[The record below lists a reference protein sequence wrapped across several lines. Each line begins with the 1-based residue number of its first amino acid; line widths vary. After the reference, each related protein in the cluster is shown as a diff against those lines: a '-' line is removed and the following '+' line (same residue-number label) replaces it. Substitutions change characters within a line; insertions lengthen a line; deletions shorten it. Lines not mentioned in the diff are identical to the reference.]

1 MSPAHESE
9 ITFRLFTRRNVVLFL
24 CSYPLVTGVASGSRV
39 TFALGIFLFVLVT
52 LEWIAGRRILGAITL
67 QREHQ
72 PRAFEGDTV
81 TVDIALENPSS
92 RDTHLVEVVDS
103 FSPGADYHVAHVATS
118 LPGGEGVLFRYRRR
132 CKRRRGLYIIG
143 PLRLLAYSPL
153 GVFEFRDT
161 RDVVSTMLVYPQAAD
176 VRSFDMLG
184 RGTLLEIGDAVVRR
198 VGRGEQFARLRAYRP
213 GDPPRYI
220 HWPTSARRGTFLVK
234 EFEQNVVTEITVYC
248 DMHLIALAGVGDST
262 SIEFRVKTAASIAT
276 EAVRHHHM
284 VRVVAVKDPVDM
296 TTMAGGHEHIIAILD
311 WLALLRAEGT
321 GSFESYVSGEVEML
335 KRGSTA
341 VLVLSSGNMD
351 STRTA
356 SLVQLLAIRRVRPIC
371 VIVDDRSFLKLRPE
385 QDRPFVDA
393 LPLDDMVWLL
403 KEAGAHV
410 FTVLNQQN
418 LSTQL
423 GVTA

>member
-1 MSPAHESE
+1 MTHAQDNE
-9 ITFRLFTRRNVVLFL
+9 ITFRLFTRRNVILFL
-24 CSYPLVTGVASGSRV
+24 CSFPLVTGVASGSRPV
-39 TFALGIFLFVLVT
+39 FALGVYLLVLVT
-52 LEWIAGRRILGAITL
+52 IEWIAGSRVLRAITVD
-67 QREHQ
+67 REHQ

-81 TVDIALENPSS
+81 TVELALANPS
-92 RDTHLVEVVDS
+92 RNDTHLVEVVDS
-103 FSPGADYHVAHVATS
+103 FPPGADYQVAHVATN
-118 LPGGEGVLFRYRRR
+118 LPQGQGVLFRYRRR
-132 CKRRRGLYIIG
+132 CKRRRGLYLIG
-143 PLRLLAYSPL
+143 PLRLLAHSPL
-153 GVFEFRDT
+153 GVFQFRET
-161 RDVVSTMLVYPQAAD
+161 RDNVSTMLVYPQAAD
-176 VRSFDMLG
+176 IRGFDMLG

-198 VGRGEQFARLRAYRP
+198 IGRGEQFARLRPYRP

-220 HWPTSARRGTFLVK
+220 HWPTSARRGAFLVK

-248 DMHLIALAGVGDST
+248 DMHLLALAGLGDST

-351 STRTA
+351 SDATA
-356 SLVQLLAIRRVRPIC
+356 ALVRLLAIRRVRPIC

-393 LPLDDMVWLL
+393 LPLEDMVWLL

-410 FTVLNQQN
+410 FTVRNQQD